1 MIRIETSSKKLFRAI
16 LTVVLITLVS
26 CEGVN
31 SEEKALLSKVHEIR
45 EQYAPDKRTVLFD
58 IRVFSDAKKYILT
71 GETDNEIALAELR
84 KSLESSDVEYIDKI
98 KLLPS
103 DELEGKTHA
112 IVNISV
118 ANLRSNA
125 KHSAELATQATLGTP
140 VKVLK
145 KEGGWYYI
153 QTPDKYL
160 SWVDDG
166 GIQLMNDDEFKRW
179 QSAEKIIYSKTY
191 GHSYTQENTDA
202 IVSDLV
208 AGDVIETVSSS
219 DAFYEVKYPDG
230 RKAFVSKNDAENYN
244 EWIDR
249 MNPTID
255 DLVTTSK
262 QLMGVPYLWGGTSTK
277 GMDCSGFTKTIYFL
291 NGMVIPRDASQQV
304 HTGKSIDSVQE
315 FDNLEKGDLL
325 FFGRKAT
332 DSTAERV
339 VHVGMWIGNNE
350 FIHASNMVRI
360 SSMDPNAENFDEWNR
375 NRYLRTKRIL
385 KEQDPDLI
393 HLAQT
398 PLFKE

>member
-1 MIRIETSSKKLFRAI
+1 

-103 DELEGKTHA
+103 DELEGKTQA

-166 GIQLMNDDEFKRW
+166 GIQLMNDDEFKKW
-179 QSAEKIIYSKTY
+179 QSAEKIIYTKTY

-360 SSMDPNAENFDEWNR
+360 SSMDPDAENFDEWNR

-393 HLAQT
+393 HLAQN